1 MVVYEALGSLVLQ
14 VFKWKMNRKMQ
25 QVREWSSCIGQELDW
40 LMFRMFPLPNFYKHS
55 KSGGLWLLFW
65 GWAIKA
71 KLHQSVSLHGDHGQ
85 ESFVDVPCR
94 RFWGCE
100 QTTVGRER
108 ARQALSHSVPM
119 NRKWGGF
126 SVPPCSEMSPELGQL
141 PGEAYWGTA
150 PGSQDSLDGGQSRLS
165 CCRCLLLEEK
175 TNDSLRQ

>member
-25 QVREWSSCIGQELDW
+25 QVREWSSRIGQELDW

-55 KSGGLWLLFW
+55 KSGGLWLLSW

-100 QTTVGRER
+100 QTTGVREGQAGAQPLSANEQKVRRLQCPSLFGDEPWARAIARRSLLGHCSRVSRFSGWWTVEVELLPLLASGRKD
-108 ARQALSHSVPM
+108 
-119 NRKWGGF
+119 KW
-126 SVPPCSEMSPELGQL
+126 
-141 PGEAYWGTA
+141 
-150 PGSQDSLDGGQSRLS
+150 
-165 CCRCLLLEEK
+165 
-175 TNDSLRQ
+175 